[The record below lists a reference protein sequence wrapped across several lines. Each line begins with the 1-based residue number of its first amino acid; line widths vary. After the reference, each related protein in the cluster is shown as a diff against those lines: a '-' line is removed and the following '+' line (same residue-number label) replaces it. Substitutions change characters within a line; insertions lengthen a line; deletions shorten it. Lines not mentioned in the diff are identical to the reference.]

1 MHKKHDQPAKS
12 KNNTSFDNIGCDKT
26 AYDNTANNDKTGYD
40 NETSQ
45 IGATPRNAIEAEPA
59 NFYMEWI
66 RFHVDRI
73 SGPRK
78 PNIMTM
84 IERPEFRTYRA

>member
-12 KNNTSFDNIGCDKT
+12 KINTSFDNIGCDKT

-59 NFYMEWI
+59 NFYME
-66 RFHVDRI
+66 
-73 SGPRK
+73 
-78 PNIMTM
+78 
-84 IERPEFRTYRA
+84 

>member
-40 NETSQ
+40 NESSQ
-45 IGATPRNAIEAEPA
+45 IEATPRNAIEAEPA
-59 NFYMEWI
+59 NFYME
-66 RFHVDRI
+66 
-73 SGPRK
+73 
-78 PNIMTM
+78 
-84 IERPEFRTYRA
+84 

>member
-12 KNNTSFDNIGCDKT
+12 KNNASFDSIGYNKTAYDKTVYDNT

-45 IGATPRNAIEAEPA
+45 IGAIPSNAMEAEPA
-59 NFYMEWI
+59 NFYME
-66 RFHVDRI
+66 
-73 SGPRK
+73 
-78 PNIMTM
+78 
-84 IERPEFRTYRA
+84 